1 MFNLEILE
9 LQQGILIDLSQILLV
24 NRVDFL
30 LDSLPILVGVIKVWL
45 FFNILNQFSIEL
57 EDLLNPT
64 ASFDFYDSF
73 GTMKLLQ
80 IVGNDCIL
88 KPF

>member
-30 LDSLPILVGVIKVWL
+30 LDSLPILVGIIKVWL
-45 FFNILNQFSIEL
+45 FLNILNQFSIEL

-73 GTMKLLQ
+73 GTMELLQ